1 MGAVEL
7 ARADLR
13 AMSEHAQQMLRDA
26 LDAFVD
32 GEVARAE
39 RVRRGDD
46 LVDDLYGKTLVTM
59 TEYMSMHTGEIPA
72 AIGVIKVAKYIERVA
87 DHATNVAEE
96 VIFMVRGED
105 VRHTLSD
112 EPPAAS
118 TKPQI

>member
-1 MGAVEL
+1 
-7 ARADLR
+7 
-13 AMSEHAQQMLRDA
+13 MSESAQQMLRDA

-32 GEVARAE
+32 GEVERAE

-46 LVDDLYGKTLVTM
+46 AVDVLYGKTLVAM
-59 TEYMSMHTGEIPA
+59 TEYMSAHTDEIPA

-87 DHATNVAEE
+87 DHATNIAEE

-112 EPPAAS
+112 EPPYAA
-118 TKPQI
+118 KR